1 MPRLSADAWEAVVA
15 TWISQTRPADD
26 TEAVALDGKTV
37 CGAGTREQA
46 APHLLAFCTHQTQE
60 TLLQVRVADK
70 TNEIPVAQAVLPQLC
85 WQGRV
90 CTADAL
96 HTQTAFVTAVRA
108 QGGDVVLTVKRNQ
121 PTLATDLATLFAD
134 PLTTTQS
141 ATTDDRQR
149 GRHEVRCLRASTDL
163 TPYLVAHS
171 PWPDL
176 AQVAQLTRTVTSSA
190 TGSVRTDTVYLI
202 TTLTPAQASPER
214 LLALIRGHWQIENGL
229 HYVRDVTFGEDRS
242 RLRSGNA
249 PQILAA
255 CRNFAITLIHRSGSC
270 DIAASRRAFAYHPRR
285 ALNLLL

>member
-1 MPRLSADAWEAVVA
+1 VLVPPGANGRFVALGRALERPLDTVADRVQQPTNVGWVVH
-15 TWISQTRPADD
+15 D
-26 TEAVALDGKTV
+26 TE
-37 CGAGTREQA
+37 GASD
-46 APHLLAFCTHQTQE
+46 HLGHPPAG
-60 TLLQVRVADK
+60 
-70 TNEIPVAQAVLPQLC
+70 P
-85 WQGRV
+85 
-90 CTADAL
+90 
-96 HTQTAFVTAVRA
+96 
-108 QGGDVVLTVKRNQ
+108 
-121 PTLATDLATLFAD
+121 DLATESVCFRSWHEQRRQLSKLLAGE
-134 PLTTTQS
+134 PRL
-141 ATTDDRQR
+141 ATWGGMAPQR
-149 GRHEVRCLRASTDL
+149 LDA
-163 TPYLVAHS
+163 LVARS

-190 TGSVRTDTVYLI
+190 MGSARTDTVYLI
-202 TTLTPAQASPER
+202 TTLTPAQASPKR

>member
-1 MPRLSADAWEAVVA
+1 MPDPRSRHGQRYDLPFLLTCLVAALLCGCNSTRAVGQWCQEHQRELSQVFGPRRHLTPSASLYRRLLPRLSADVWEAVVA

-46 APHLLAFCTHQTQE
+46 APHLPAFCTHQTQE

-108 QGGDVVLTVKRNQ
+108 QGGDVVLTVKGNQ

-149 GRHEVRCLRASTDL
+149 GRHEVRCLRVSTDL

-190 TGSVRTDTVYLI
+190 TGGVRTDTV
-202 TTLTPAQASPER
+202 
-214 LLALIRGHWQIENGL
+214 
-229 HYVRDVTFGEDRS
+229 
-242 RLRSGNA
+242 
-249 PQILAA
+249 
-255 CRNFAITLIHRSGSC
+255 
-270 DIAASRRAFAYHPRR
+270 
-285 ALNLLL
+285 